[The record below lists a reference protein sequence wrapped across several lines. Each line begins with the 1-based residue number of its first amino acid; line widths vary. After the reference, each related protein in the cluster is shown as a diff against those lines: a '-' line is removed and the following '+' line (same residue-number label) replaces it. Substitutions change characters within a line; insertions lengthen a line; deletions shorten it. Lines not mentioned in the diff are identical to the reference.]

1 MDFSTQ
7 MSNNITHL
15 DEGIRVD
22 AAHREDAMHHESLA
36 REQCHRIEANERDTI
51 QRNETLERERMLKQE
66 AMEQEAALREEKM
79 RADVLAREELNL
91 AREKAQAEIKA
102 RNKQFKIQA
111 NNELQHQKLDA
122 EMKVQLAHMEL
133 MEWREIEFQQEN
145 LREKDITAKEMEA
158 RLLLERQLAEEK
170 RKKLRLEYEAKFC
183 RHEHAESRGLAAI
196 PERESSLGIDQR
208 GLVRTGIHQQYTYN
222 VPTQSLAH
230 SYNLLESLPRVPETP
245 HKFAQPMVIPA
256 FGTFPSSV
264 PPVLGQLSIVSA
276 THTAPT
282 VPLNLRTVPQAMHNV
297 MSNVVIS
304 STMAPG
310 AAVSIAACTA
320 PSYLVPVANTQL
332 PVKPPAGTMPTPIAT
347 IPTQTSIVASVPPVA
362 TSASVRSVVTTI
374 SVPPAVTSV
383 SAPPVATTVQAT
395 SLTVITS
402 VAQ

>member
-1 MDFSTQ
+1 
-7 MSNNITHL
+7 
-15 DEGIRVD
+15 
-22 AAHREDAMHHESLA
+22 
-36 REQCHRIEANERDTI
+36 
-51 QRNETLERERMLKQE
+51 
-66 AMEQEAALREEKM
+66 
-79 RADVLAREELNL
+79 
-91 AREKAQAEIKA
+91 
-102 RNKQFKIQA
+102 
-111 NNELQHQKLDA
+111 
-122 EMKVQLAHMEL
+122 LAHMEL
-133 MEWREIEFQQEN
+133 MERREIEFQQEN

-208 GLVRTGIHQQYTYN
+208 GLVRTGIHQQYTYNVPTQQYTYN